1 MLFSL
6 PQRAEKGSGG
16 IVLMRYAV
24 SIFCIFPTHANVGV
38 LMVLNSYEWVVG
50 IVPAIFLLVVL
61 FRAWRKLSVLRA
73 KHQVIVLESD
83 ALRRENEFLK
93 QAVLSSSNSG
103 NVEALPVEEKQ
114 EPDARQAFPAKKEKV
129 LITEEKLEDGQ
140 SSKGQLLPGRI
151 SHIWVEGNYIYYK
164 VQDNPKYIL
173 RRDTLKNVF
182 AKLEKEHFV
191 RTHKSYLINLAMV
204 RQVTWKE
211 IGLKDGS
218 KVPLSRGYKESFR
231 KAYQDYKGGGD

>member
-1 MLFSL
+1 M
-6 PQRAEKGSGG
+6 
-16 IVLMRYAV
+16 
-24 SIFCIFPTHANVGV
+24 FPAHARGGV
-38 LMVLNSYEWVVG
+38 LMVLTSYEWVVG
-50 IVPAIFLLVVL
+50 IVPAIFLLVIL
-61 FRAWRKLSVLRA
+61 FRAWLKLSLLRA
-73 KHQVIVLESD
+73 KHQVVVLESD

-93 QAVLSSSNSG
+93 QAMLGSNNSG
-103 NVEALPVEEKQ
+103 SVEALPAYEKQ
-114 EPDARQAFPAKKEKV
+114 EPDARQAPAKKEEAPILK
-129 LITEEKLEDGQ
+129 EKLQDGH
-140 SSKGQLLPGRI
+140 SSKEQLVPGRI

-164 VQDNPKYIL
+164 LRDNPKYIL
-173 RRDTLKNVF
+173 QRDTLKNVF

-231 KAYQDYKGGGD
+231 KAYQDYKGGVD